1 MGVVVIFEE
10 FVFEFWICTCF
21 ADGKLSA
28 APLVIKTLVA
38 DLVTTLFE
46 LKFEL
51 FEEVVDITGNE
62 FDVF

>member
-21 ADGKLSA
+21 ADGKLS

>member
-10 FVFEFWICTCF
+10 FVFKFWICTCF
-21 ADGKLSA
+21 ADGKLS
-28 APLVIKTLVA
+28 LVIKTLVA